1 MSFTISDLEEC
12 FISSRVEILKDAQP
26 FLLATESTN
35 PSLNDDQC
43 KNACL
48 NDPKCFAFT
57 KEPGS
62 DCTLGRYKKE
72 SSYYLISRGIPDILE
87 HKGMYNNMYT
97 KNDLEIK
104 GCLTRTR
111 TPPPHPLSR
120 VSSPLL
126 NPIASFLF

>member
-72 SSYYLISRGIPDILE
+72 SSHYLISRGIPDILE

-97 KNDLEIK
+97 KMTLK
-104 GCLTRTR
+104 LKF
-111 TPPPHPLSR
+111 
-120 VSSPLL
+120 V
-126 NPIASFLF
+126 

>member
-35 PSLNDDQC
+35 PSFNDDQC

-48 NDPKCFAFT
+48 NDPKCFAYVN
-57 KEPGS
+57 GS
-62 DCTLGRYKKE
+62 PCTLGRYKKE
-72 SSYYLISRGIPDILE
+72 SSHYLIERGIPDILE

-97 KNDLEIK
+97 KMTLK
-104 GCLTRTR
+104 LKF
-111 TPPPHPLSR
+111 
-120 VSSPLL
+120 V
-126 NPIASFLF
+126 